1 MNINWIINDEVKGIT
16 LEEFE
21 RDYESIYGFMMINLG
36 GFELGYLDKKS
47 SFDEGDEDISYY
59 LNSLIKC
66 GITLLL
72 GQDFKVQLIASNLL
86 EIRVSYYRD
95 VSINVV
101 QTKTEEILYSGN
113 ISFKEFSDEILNNYE
128 KYINSIRKLNISL
141 LKSQTVRST
150 VMYYEIYKKL
160 LENFWLGVV
169 AIEKNI
175 IVMGSPGCIIYE
187 RWSQIQ
193 HKLRFKLWKE

>member
-1 MNINWIINDEVKGIT
+1 MHINWNINNEIENIS

-21 RDYESIYGFMMINLG
+21 NDYQSFFGFIMLKLG
-36 GFELGYLDKKS
+36 DYQLGYLNKRY

-59 LNSLIKC
+59 IDSLIKC

-72 GQDFKVQLIASNLL
+72 GQDFRVHLLASNLL

-95 VSINVV
+95 VSIAVV

-141 LKSQTVRST
+141 LKSQTVRRT

-160 LENFWLGVV
+160 LDNF
-169 AIEKNI
+169 
-175 IVMGSPGCIIYE
+175 
-187 RWSQIQ
+187 
-193 HKLRFKLWKE
+193 

>member
-1 MNINWIINDEVKGIT
+1 MKINWIINDEVKGIT

-21 RDYESIYGFMMINLG
+21 RDYESIYGFMMINMG

-47 SFDEGDEDISYY
+47 SFNEGDEDISYY

-72 GQDFKVQLIASNLL
+72 GQDFRVQLIASNLL

-95 VSINVV
+95 VSIAVV

-160 LENFWLGVV
+160 LDNF
-169 AIEKNI
+169 
-175 IVMGSPGCIIYE
+175 
-187 RWSQIQ
+187 
-193 HKLRFKLWKE
+193 

>member
-1 MNINWIINDEVKGIT
+1 MKINWIINDEVKGIT

-47 SFDEGDEDISYY
+47 SFNEGDEDISYY

-160 LENFWLGVV
+160 LENF
-169 AIEKNI
+169 
-175 IVMGSPGCIIYE
+175 
-187 RWSQIQ
+187 
-193 HKLRFKLWKE
+193 

>member
-1 MNINWIINDEVKGIT
+1 MKINWIINDEVKGIT

-21 RDYESIYGFMMINLG
+21 RDYESIYGFMMINMG

-47 SFDEGDEDISYY
+47 SFNEGDEDISYY

-72 GQDFKVQLIASNLL
+72 GQDFRVQLIASNLL

-95 VSINVV
+95 VSIAVV

-141 LKSQTVRST
+141 LKSQAVRST

-160 LENFWLGVV
+160 LDNF
-169 AIEKNI
+169 
-175 IVMGSPGCIIYE
+175 
-187 RWSQIQ
+187 
-193 HKLRFKLWKE
+193 